1 MKRICY
7 PVIGTTCNTHTE
19 PNVAKISTPKFSYKS
34 SCVKGRHFRD
44 FWEFQTFLRKFVT
57 WNTLICEFLN
67 VFSRE
72 ILPRQLFAKVYS
84 EFSIALFKAGRS
96 FNHQKV
102 GLIYSA
108 LSELLLFFLK
118 TWHGFSFFCC
128 CWNDNYLLSFFLKM
142 WKHFSFVFNLYILI
156 KSHVFLCKKKV

>member
-7 PVIGTTCNTHTE
+7 PVVGTTCSTHTE

-34 SCVKGRHFRD
+34 SCVKGRNFRD

-57 WNTLICEFLN
+57 WNTLICEFLK

-108 LSELLLFFLK
+108 LSELLLFFLEHDMVFLFFFVAVG
-118 TWHGFSFFCC
+118 TIIIYYLFFSRCENIFFFCIQ
-128 CWNDNYLLSFFLKM
+128 
-142 WKHFSFVFNLYILI
+142 FVYFN
-156 KSHVFLCKKKV
+156 